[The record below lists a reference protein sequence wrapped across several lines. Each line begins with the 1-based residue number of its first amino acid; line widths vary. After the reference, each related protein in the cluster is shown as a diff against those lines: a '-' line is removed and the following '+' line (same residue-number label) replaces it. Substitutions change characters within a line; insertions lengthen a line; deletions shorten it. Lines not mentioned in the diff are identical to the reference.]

1 MYKRNRP
8 SWIAQTMKE
17 ESLNFRKRFGQNFLI
32 DDNALDRIVDSLEL
46 EEGSNVLEIGPGLG
60 ALTERLVDKDINLI
74 AVEIDRDLASILER
88 DFKEENFQLI
98 VEDVLKL
105 ELSQLPEPLIV
116 LGNLP
121 YYITSAI
128 IMLFLESDLE
138 IEHLVFMMQKEVADR
153 LLAEPGSKD
162 YGILSLITQLYGRVE
177 KLFDV
182 GKNCFMPAPKVE
194 STVVRIRPR
203 NEEVNPRTIEIIKAA
218 FSLRRKTL
226 LNSLA
231 TSFEKEEIRLA
242 LEKSKISP
250 SIRAENLSLE
260 DFLRI
265 SSNWPSPL

>member
-1 MYKRNRP
+1 MYKRNKP
-8 SWIAQTMKE
+8 SWIAKTMKAE
-17 ESLNFRKRFGQNFLI
+17 NLSFRKRFGQNFLI
-32 DDNALDRIVDSLEL
+32 DDNALDRIVDSLKL
-46 EEGSNVLEIGPGLG
+46 NEGANVLEIGPGLG
-60 ALTERLVDKDINLI
+60 ALTERLVDKAINLT

-88 DFKEENFQLI
+88 DFIEENFQLI

-105 ELSQLPEPLIV
+105 DLSQLPQPLIV

-121 YYITSAI
+121 YYITTAI
-128 IMLFLESDLE
+128 IMFFLESDLE

-162 YGILSLITQLYGRVE
+162 YGILSLITQLYGQVE

-182 GKNCFMPAPKVE
+182 GRNCFMPVPKVE
-194 STVVRIRPR
+194 SSVVRITPR
-203 NEEVNPRTIEIIKAA
+203 GEEVDQRTIEIIKAA
-218 FSLRRKTL
+218 FALRRKTL
-226 LNSLA
+226 VNSLA
-231 TSFEKEEIRLA
+231 TGFEKDDIRLA

-265 SSNWPSPL
+265 SSNWPKPH